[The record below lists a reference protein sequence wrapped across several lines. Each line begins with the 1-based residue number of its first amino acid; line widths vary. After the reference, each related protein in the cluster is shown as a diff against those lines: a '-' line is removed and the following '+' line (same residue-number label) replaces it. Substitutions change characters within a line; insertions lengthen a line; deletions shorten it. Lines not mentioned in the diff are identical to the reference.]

1 MPKLMKYFGT
11 GLVALFLLGGCE
23 EQGPAEEAGES
34 VDEAFEETEEGV
46 EEAGEETEEA
56 FE

>member
-1 MPKLMKYFGT
+1 MTVIKYIAPAII
-11 GLVALFLLGGCE
+11 ALFLLGGCDE
-23 EQGPAEEAGES
+23 GPAESAGEEI
-34 VDEAFEETEEGV
+34 DEATEETGESL